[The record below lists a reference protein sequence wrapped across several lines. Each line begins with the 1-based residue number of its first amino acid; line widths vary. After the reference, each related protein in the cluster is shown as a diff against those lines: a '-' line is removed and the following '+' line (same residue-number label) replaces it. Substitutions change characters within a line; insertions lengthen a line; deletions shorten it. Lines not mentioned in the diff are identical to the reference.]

1 MNFIQ
6 DYGAVI
12 QTSKERLRILK
23 HPPYPRQLAI
33 EILNV
38 GQALGEISL
47 THPPNP
53 GQPYNRAPF
62 PSTLYL
68 LQPKS
73 AIYQMQLCYHLVL
86 LNAKPSAS
94 RDGEL
99 MLCFPV
105 GSDPPATTASACSP
119 GTPTTPPSTPS
130 LNPPESPAALEV
142 WPRNHPEERHSC
154 YWESPSFT
162 EGRMSICVIFW
173 VS

>member
-33 EILNV
+33 EILDV

-47 THPPNP
+47 AHPPNP
-53 GQPYNRAPF
+53 GKPNNRAPF

-73 AIYQMQLCYHLVL
+73 AIYHMQPYCHLVL
-86 LNAKPSAS
+86 LNAKQSAS
-94 RDGEL
+94 RDEEL
-99 MLCFPV
+99 ILCFPV
-105 GSDPPATTASACSP
+105 GSDPPATAASACSP
-119 GTPTTPPSTPS
+119 GATTTPS
-130 LNPPESPAALEV
+130 PPVAKPTGITSGTTDTSSNGSPINNM
-142 WPRNHPEERHSC
+142 PQ
-154 YWESPSFT
+154 
-162 EGRMSICVIFW
+162 G
-173 VS
+173 